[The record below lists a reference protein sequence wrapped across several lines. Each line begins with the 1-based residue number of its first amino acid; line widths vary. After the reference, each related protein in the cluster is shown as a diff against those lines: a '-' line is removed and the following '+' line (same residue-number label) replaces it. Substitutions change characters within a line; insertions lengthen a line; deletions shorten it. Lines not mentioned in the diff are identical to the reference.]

1 MRRPVEFQKTLIPES
16 FTKDF
21 GIILVIENKP
31 LKNIFQHRGME
42 C

>member
-1 MRRPVEFQKTLIPES
+1 MTRPVESQKTLIPES

-21 GIILVIENKP
+21 GIILAIVNK
-31 LKNIFQHRGME
+31 LYKNIFQHRGME